1 MAKNKDFYHRFVV
14 PCGCSFDLTKCD
26 PDYKDD
32 LTNKKAAKH
41 EIEYYAKRL
50 RDLQYLLY
58 AENKRSLLIVLQG
71 LDASGKDGTIR
82 HVLGYMNPQGCR
94 VQAFKQPSSLEAAHD
109 FLWRIHQA
117 VPKKGEAVIFNR
129 SHYEDVLVAR
139 VHNLVPKKVWKARY
153 QQINAFESFLTENN
167 TKILKFFLH
176 ISPDEQ
182 LRRFKKRL
190 DDSNRW
196 WKISESDYS
205 ERRYWND
212 YQQAYQDVVSKCST
226 EQAPWFVIPSN
237 HKWFRN
243 LAISR
248 IVVEVLEKQQMTF
261 PEPTVDL
268 NEIRNKYHALLNND
282 GK

>member
-14 PCGCSFDLTKCD
+14 PCGCSFDLAKCD

-190 DDSNRW
+190 DDPDRW

-268 NEIRNKYHALLNND
+268 NEIRNKYHALLNNE

>member
-14 PCGCSFDLTKCD
+14 PCGCSFDLEKCD

-32 LTNKKAAKH
+32 LTNKKAARH

-190 DDSNRW
+190 DDPDRW

-226 EQAPWFVIPSN
+226 DKAPWFVIPSN

-248 IVVEVLEKQQMTF
+248 IVVEVLEKQQMSF

-268 NEIRNKYHALLNND
+268 HEIRNKYHALVSNE

>member
-1 MAKNKDFYHRFVV
+1 
-14 PCGCSFDLTKCD
+14 
-26 PDYKDD
+26 

-190 DDSNRW
+190 DDPDRW

-226 EQAPWFVIPSN
+226 GQAPWFVIPSN